1 MPLFKLVQC
10 TFLGLWTYLD
20 KSLLQS
26 KFFQHLIFYVHC
38 TLCRIKVAIAMEWE
52 KISHLRPAWVAI
64 WTLWPRWLWLAMS
77 LCSGAIWPRWRSV
90 AFVAQF
96 FHIANLSRL
105 RTSESEPRR
114 QSEHSDLELRW
125 CLCLLRCNDQLKR
138 VWNCRLLWYAAKL
151 ARSSTEE
158 SSGSYACW
166 YFQALLKNL
175 DWRKVD
181 IGRETRAAHRN
192 EPLLQQYNVTN
203 CSPFQ
208 GSSPCRCPA
217 ICKGRDMHLG
227 AIKVK
232 VSPNQKWN
240 F

>member
-1 MPLFKLVQC
+1 MCHFVNLCSLRFLDCGHILTKVCCRVNFSNTWSSTC
-10 TFLGLWTYLD
+10 TAHCAGSRWRSQWNEKKYHI
-20 KSLLQS
+20 SALLESQ
-26 KFFQHLIFYVHC
+26 
-38 TLCRIKVAIAMEWE
+38 
-52 KISHLRPAWVAI
+52 
-64 WTLWPRWLWLAMS
+64 WPRWLWLAMS

-181 IGRETRAAHRN
+181 IGRKTRAAHRN
-192 EPLLQQYNVTN
+192 EMKYNITN

>member
-1 MPLFKLVQC
+1 M
-10 TFLGLWTYLD
+10 
-20 KSLLQS
+20 
-26 KFFQHLIFYVHC
+26 
-38 TLCRIKVAIAMEWE
+38 TLCR
-52 KISHLRPAWVAI
+52 LR
-64 WTLWPRWLWLAMS
+64 
-77 LCSGAIWPRWRSV
+77 GAILSHRQPQSPQNIWILTQEAVW
-90 AFVAQF
+90 AFWLGASMMPLPFALQWSIEKGV
-96 FHIANLSRL
+96 
-105 RTSESEPRR
+105 
-114 QSEHSDLELRW
+114 D
-125 CLCLLRCNDQLKR
+125 
-138 VWNCRLLWYAAKL
+138 CRYAAEL

-181 IGRETRAAHRN
+181 IGRKTRAAHRN

-208 GSSPCRCPA
+208 GSSPCRCPV